1 MKVLIIAG
9 GEKPS
14 SELLKSEIKECD
26 LLIAADRGAEA
37 YLENGFTPDYA
48 LGDFD
53 SIGEEYNH
61 NHIKETIDILD
72 KIKVEKFNPEKD
84 NTDTEI
90 AFFKAVELGATEIV
104 FLGVTGTRLDHV
116 MANLGLLREALERGI
131 EAYIIDNNN
140 KIYLKN
146 KGTTLKKEFGDY
158 ISFQAFG
165 SPVNNFSI
173 KGSKYELY
181 NHKLLI
187 GDSLCVSNEFID
199 EYIDISFEK
208 GEVLVIYS
216 RD

>member
-53 SIGEEYNH
+53 SIGEEY
-61 NHIKETIDILD
+61 KE
-72 KIKVEKFNPEKD
+72 VEKFNPEKD

>member
-53 SIGEEYNH
+53 SIGEEY
-61 NHIKETIDILD
+61 KDILD

-90 AFFKAVELGATEIV
+90 AF
-104 FLGVTGTRLDHV
+104 
-116 MANLGLLREALERGI
+116 
-131 EAYIIDNNN
+131 
-140 KIYLKN
+140 LKQLN
-146 KGTTLKKEFGDY
+146 
-158 ISFQAFG
+158 
-165 SPVNNFSI
+165 
-173 KGSKYELY
+173 
-181 NHKLLI
+181 
-187 GDSLCVSNEFID
+187 
-199 EYIDISFEK
+199 
-208 GEVLVIYS
+208 
-216 RD
+216 

>member
-53 SIGEEYNH
+53 SIGEEY
-61 NHIKETIDILD
+61 KDILD

-116 MANLGLLREALERGI
+116 MANLGLLREALE
-131 EAYIIDNNN
+131 
-140 KIYLKN
+140 L
-146 KGTTLKKEFGDY
+146 
-158 ISFQAFG
+158 S
-165 SPVNNFSI
+165 
-173 KGSKYELY
+173 
-181 NHKLLI
+181 LI
-187 GDSLCVSNEFID
+187 HI
-199 EYIDISFEK
+199 
-208 GEVLVIYS
+208 
-216 RD
+216 

>member
-1 MKVLIIAG
+1 
-9 GEKPS
+9 
-14 SELLKSEIKECD
+14 
-26 LLIAADRGAEA
+26 
-37 YLENGFTPDYA
+37 
-48 LGDFD
+48 
-53 SIGEEYNH
+53 
-61 NHIKETIDILD
+61 
-72 KIKVEKFNPEKD
+72 
-84 NTDTEI
+84 
-90 AFFKAVELGATEIV
+90 
-104 FLGVTGTRLDHV
+104 
-116 MANLGLLREALERGI
+116 I

>member
-53 SIGEEYNH
+53 SIGEEY
-61 NHIKETIDILD
+61 KDILD

-181 NHKLLI
+181 NQ
-187 GDSLCVSNEFID
+187 F
-199 EYIDISFEK
+199 F
-208 GEVLVIYS
+208 
-216 RD
+216 R